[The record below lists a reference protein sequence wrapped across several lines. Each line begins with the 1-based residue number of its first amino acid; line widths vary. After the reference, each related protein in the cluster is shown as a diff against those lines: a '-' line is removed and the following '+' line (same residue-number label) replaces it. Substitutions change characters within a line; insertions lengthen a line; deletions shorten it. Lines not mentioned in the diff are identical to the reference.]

1 LEYDS
6 RRVFEKL
13 PSHIAGILFEIADR
27 AADHCSQENYGRDK
41 DMLESLKRAGLQIV
55 PVNRAAFAEAGWL
68 YGLTF
73 STGGASTI
81 DDVDRIVKMGPKP
94 LPKRLPSQAAK
105 SNRRRGAQILKWAA
119 ERNAV
124 RREAE
129 KELASLT
136 RMSAGADSLDVIW
149 SHEREGILSELASRP
164 ALTLESAQ
172 VKGDATHK
180 STADGAPILAD
191 PSLLMFL
198 VTEGE
203 RYIASNPQNCT
214 SFCRSGWFS
223 SLASAAARMGDTG
236 KMSALLQ
243 KAWKEEPSVYLAI
256 EASMLGAAE
265 AEHWLEEAEAGLST
279 TEVSGLKVE
288 ALGLIDFSTLIEH
301 YRKAGRPADMERVLA
316 LAERKALE
324 AGVEHQLAGVY
335 MSALKPDRAAAV
347 YAQRVRSAGKAQDIA
362 RWPSSRPAPAESAL
376 VRMVAPA
383 IVPPVLRVAA
393 AARSAGAPE
402 DAVASADPLWIEIA
416 TRACSMAVASK
427 DMALLKACE
436 TALAPALLS
445 DRNVAAEYMMR
456 DIIEAYWTSGD
467 KDRARKRDPVH
478 AGKLERHDQMEE
490 AVARRDWTAAFA
502 AAKKTQFPDLSTADI
517 WRSVGAENDPDL
529 VRRLL
534 AKETD
539 DATRPAAIRTILR
552 GLVKPRL

>member
-1 LEYDS
+1 LCQALPARAEGGPLSVIISTGADSPSSTCGAALQAELAATAPGLFDVSLNKPQEIASSSNSLEIVVAPLSGGRASINVVSIPYLFRDVAHFQAFRKSDLYLELRAIDGTQALRNTWLSLAYGSSYQLFSIDRALTEPKHFTKQGIGGSQHVMLYSDFGALPSVMPSFSDSRDVDVPAFGSFMVKGLEKPLSDAIELGLDHRAKFLNQTFSALRTIVFDLEYDS

-27 AADHCSQENYGRDK
+27 AADRCSQENYGRDK

-301 YRKAGRPADMERVLA
+301 YRKTGRPADMERVLA

-335 MSALKPDRAAAV
+335 MSAL
-347 YAQRVRSAGKAQDIA
+347 
-362 RWPSSRPAPAESAL
+362 
-376 VRMVAPA
+376 
-383 IVPPVLRVAA
+383 
-393 AARSAGAPE
+393 
-402 DAVASADPLWIEIA
+402 
-416 TRACSMAVASK
+416 
-427 DMALLKACE
+427 
-436 TALAPALLS
+436 
-445 DRNVAAEYMMR
+445 
-456 DIIEAYWTSGD
+456 
-467 KDRARKRDPVH
+467 
-478 AGKLERHDQMEE
+478 
-490 AVARRDWTAAFA
+490 
-502 AAKKTQFPDLSTADI
+502 
-517 WRSVGAENDPDL
+517 
-529 VRRLL
+529 
-534 AKETD
+534 
-539 DATRPAAIRTILR
+539 
-552 GLVKPRL
+552 